1 MTAMKQE
8 LQTTPG
14 ARASPAP
21 PADQELGSNSPPQR
35 NWKGIAIALLV
46 ILVVCS
52 LITMSVILLTPD
64 ELTNS
69 SETRLSLEDL
79 FRRDFVLHDPEARWI
94 NDTDVVYKSEN
105 GHVIKL
111 NIETNATTLLLENT
125 TFVTF
130 KASKH
135 SVSPDL
141 KYVLLA
147 YDVKQTKEFPDGSAL
162 SRSVYN
168 GKGLVKT
175 LIQVMDSGF
184 FGGI

>member
-1 MTAMKQE
+1 
-8 LQTTPG
+8 
-14 ARASPAP
+14 
-21 PADQELGSNSPPQR
+21 
-35 NWKGIAIALLV
+35 
-46 ILVVCS
+46 
-52 LITMSVILLTPD
+52 MSVILLTPD

-111 NIETNATTLLLENT
+111 NVETNATTLLLENT